1 MIMITEY
8 DFNLAS
14 GANSWKR
21 VGDTHPVNLYYGKD
35 DQGRNAIEFS
45 GQFVINRKIH
55 SSVVIEIT
63 HYKNPDGGK
72 SIVFSLLDNK
82 LLHPFCDFL
91 NTMIE
96 ATSQYS
102 LSNQDA
108 YHSVCEVYFIMQKMF
123 RTNSDILSEAE
134 IKGLIG
140 ELLFI
145 KETLFPMVGQTKAI
159 GAWSGAE
166 KTRKDFALDHEWYE
180 VKTIDFGK
188 ETVHISSIEQ
198 LDSPIEGC
206 LVIFQVERMAEEYDG
221 INLNKLV
228 SGLLN
233 QIVSVN
239 DKDIFTSKLQDA
251 HYSYSPKYD
260 EFEYELRAVD
270 EYRVTADF
278 PRITRAGISPAIAKA
293 SFDLTIAEISPYKK

>member
-1 MIMITEY
+1 MITDY

-14 GANSWKR
+14 GSNSWKR

-35 DQGRNAIEFS
+35 EHGRNAIEFS
-45 GQFVINRKIH
+45 GQFIINRKIH

-63 HYKNPDGGK
+63 HYNNPDGGK

-82 LLHPFCDFL
+82 LLRPFCDFL
-91 NTMIE
+91 NSMIE

-108 YHSVCEVYFIMQKMF
+108 YHAVCEVYFIMQKMF
-123 RTNSDILSEAE
+123 RSNTDILSEAE

-140 ELLFI
+140 ELLFLRDR
-145 KETLFPMVGQTKAI
+145 LFSELGETKAI

-180 VKTIDFGK
+180 VKTIDYGK
-188 ETVHISSIEQ
+188 DTVHISSIEQ
-198 LDSPIEGC
+198 LDSPIEGA
-206 LVIFQVERMAEEYDG
+206 LVVFQVERMAEEYIG
-221 INLNKLV
+221 LTLNKLV
-228 SGLLN
+228 THILSL
-233 QIVSVN
+233 IPSVN
-239 DKDIFTSKLQDA
+239 DKDIFASKLQDA
-251 HYSYSPKYD
+251 HYSFNPKYD
-260 EFEYELRAVD
+260 EFVYELRAAD

-278 PRITRAGISPAIAKA
+278 PRITRADISPAIAKA
-293 SFDLTIAEISPYKK
+293 SFDLTIAEILPYKK

>member
-1 MIMITEY
+1 MITEY

-14 GANSWKR
+14 SSNSWKR

-35 DQGRNAIEFS
+35 EQGHNAIEFS
-45 GQFVINRKIH
+45 GQFAINRKIH
-55 SSVVIEIT
+55 SSVVIEIS
-63 HYKNPDGGK
+63 HYNNLDGGK

-91 NTMIE
+91 NSMIV

-108 YHSVCEVYFIMQKMF
+108 YHAVCDVYFIMQKMF
-123 RTNSDILSEAE
+123 RSNSEVLSESE

-140 ELLFI
+140 ELLFLRDR
-145 KETLFPMVGQTKAI
+145 LFFDLGETKAV
-159 GAWSGAE
+159 GSWSGSE

-188 ETVHISSIEQ
+188 DTVHISSIEQ
-198 LDSPIEGC
+198 LDSPIEGS
-206 LVIFQVERMAEEYDG
+206 LVIYQVERMAEEYAG
-221 INLNKLV
+221 LTLNELVTNILNLIP
-228 SGLLN
+228 SM
-233 QIVSVN
+233 N
-239 DKDIFTSKLQDA
+239 DKDIFTSKLRDS
-251 HYSYSPKYD
+251 HYSFHPKYD
-260 EFEYELRAVD
+260 EFVYDLRAVD

-278 PRITRAGISPAIAKA
+278 PRITRANISTAIVKA
-293 SFDLTIAEISPYKK
+293 SFDLTIAEIQPYKK